1 MARGTAVLSPA
12 TPEAVDETVGGAP
25 ATDRAA
31 TPAARPR
38 RRPPL
43 PALTGLRAL
52 AALWVVLFHY
62 RTDLEAL
69 APWLAPFHRLLGAG
83 YLGVDLFFPLS
94 GFVLAYNYA
103 DVLRSFSW
111 RSTRAFVQNRFARV
125 WPVHVVT
132 LHVDLAMAVAA
143 GTLGVGEGGHRRTVE
158 AYVQNLFMVHNWWN
172 DRPSFNGPAW
182 SISSEW
188 FAYLLSPLLFLA
200 VGRVRRAR
208 VLVLLAALA
217 YAAMLTTYALFAL
230 PNGNLEHLFF
240 VRIMGEFLGG
250 AFLCLAWV
258 RGGFSVRRL
267 LPLFPLGLVAVALVP
282 AASSGDYWLAPVLG
296 LSVAA
301 LAASS
306 GWATRWLSTSW
317 MVAAGEASYC
327 LYMTHYLLQPLV
339 RGLREWGDGAWW
351 SAALALAAIVA
362 ALGAAAWLLHIAV
375 ERPARRRL
383 YARA

>member
-12 TPEAVDETVGGAP
+12 TPETVDETVNSASASRP
-25 ATDRAA
+25 AA
-31 TPAARPR
+31 TPEVRAR

-69 APWLAPFHRLLGAG
+69 APWLAPFDRLLGAG

-111 RSTRAFVQNRFARV
+111 RSSRAFVQNRFARV

-143 GTLGVGEGGHRRTVE
+143 GTLGVGEGGHRRTGE
-158 AYVQNLFMVHNWWN
+158 AYVQNIFMVHNWWN

-258 RGGFSVRRL
+258 RGGLSVRRL
-267 LPLFPLGLVAVALVP
+267 LPLLPLGLVAVALVP
-282 AASSGDYWLAPVLG
+282 AASSGDYWMAPVLG
-296 LSVAA
+296 VSVAA

-306 GWATRWLSTSW
+306 GWTARWLSTSW

-327 LYMTHYLLQPLV
+327 LYMTHYLLQPVV
-339 RGLREWGDGAWW
+339 RGLRDWGDGAWW
-351 SAALALAAIVA
+351 SAALALVAIVA

-383 YARA
+383 YART

>member
-1 MARGTAVLSPA
+1 MARGSAVLSP
-12 TPEAVDETVGGAP
+12 GAP
-25 ATDRAA
+25 EVEAGVEPVAAPDRAPVRP
-31 TPAARPR
+31 PAAR

-69 APWLAPFHRLLGAG
+69 APWLAPFDRLLAAG

-111 RSTRAFVQNRFARV
+111 RRTRAFVQNRFARV
-125 WPVHVVT
+125 WPVHVIT

-143 GTLGVGEGGHRRTVE
+143 GTLGVGEGGHRRTGE

-208 VLVLLAALA
+208 TFLPLAALA
-217 YAAMLTTYALFAL
+217 YAAMLGTYALFAL

-240 VRIMGEFLGG
+240 VRILGEFLGG

-258 RGGFSVRRL
+258 RGGRSLRRL
-267 LPLFPLGLVAVALVP
+267 LPLLPLGLLVVALVP
-282 AASSGDYWLAPVLG
+282 GASSGDYWMAPVLG
-296 LSVAA
+296 VSVAA

-306 GWATRWLSTSW
+306 GWTARWLSTTW

-327 LYMTHYLLQPLV
+327 LYMTHYLLQPVV
-339 RGLREWGDGAWW
+339 RGLRQWGDDAWW
-351 SAALALAAIVA
+351 SAALALLAVIG
-362 ALGAAAWLLHIAV
+362 ALGAAAWLLHVAV

-383 YARA
+383 YART

>member
-1 MARGTAVLSPA
+1 
-12 TPEAVDETVGGAP
+12 
-25 ATDRAA
+25 
-31 TPAARPR
+31 
-38 RRPPL
+38 L

-69 APWLAPFHRLLGAG
+69 APWLAPFDRLLGAG

-143 GTLGVGEGGHRRTVE
+143 GTIGVGEGGHRRTGE
-158 AYVQNLFMVHNWWN
+158 AYVQNLFMVHSWWN

-200 VGRVRRAR
+200 VGRVRRSR
-208 VLVLLAALA
+208 VLLLLAAAA
-217 YAAMLTTYALFAL
+217 YAAMLVTYAVFAL

-240 VRIMGEFLGG
+240 VRILGEFLGG

-258 RGGFSVRRL
+258 RGGVSLRRL
-267 LPLFPLGLVAVALVP
+267 LPLLPLGLLAVALVP
-282 AASSGDYWLAPVLG
+282 AASSGDYWMAPVLG
-296 LSVAA
+296 VSVAA

-306 GWATRWLSTSW
+306 GWTARWLSTSW

-327 LYMTHYLLQPLV
+327 LYMTHYLLQPVV
-339 RGLREWGDGAWW
+339 RGLREWGDGTWW
-351 SAALALAAIVA
+351 TAALALLAVA
-362 ALGAAAWLLHIAV
+362 ATLGGAAWLVHVAV

-383 YARA
+383 YART